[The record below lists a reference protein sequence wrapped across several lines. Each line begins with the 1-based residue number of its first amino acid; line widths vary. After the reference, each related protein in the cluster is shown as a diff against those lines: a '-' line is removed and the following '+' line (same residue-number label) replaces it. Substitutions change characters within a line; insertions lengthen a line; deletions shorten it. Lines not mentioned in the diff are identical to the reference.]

1 MSKRAD
7 TSERPLHALAV
18 HGHPGRARGERLDP
32 RQHAHLLR
40 DLRRRPEQIDG
51 VAARLSERRRAL
63 DDTVTSKPYRVSQYT
78 STGPAIL
85 APEMRTGVQRT
96 SLQDIADMLGI
107 TKAAVY
113 DHFSSRDDLVRSIVQ
128 PLIDDGEKLVL
139 EHERRRDTPVRA
151 LLESYFD
158 FHYRHR
164 RDLMLVLV
172 EMGMLARTL
181 GWSTRC

>member
-1 MSKRAD
+1 
-7 TSERPLHALAV
+7 
-18 HGHPGRARGERLDP
+18 
-32 RQHAHLLR
+32 
-40 DLRRRPEQIDG
+40 
-51 VAARLSERRRAL
+51 
-63 DDTVTSKPYRVSQYT
+63 
-78 STGPAIL
+78 
-85 APEMRTGVQRT
+85 
-96 SLQDIADMLGI
+96 MLGI

-113 DHFSSRDDLVRSIVQ
+113 YHFSSRDDLVRSIVQ
-128 PLIDDGEKLVL
+128 PLIDDGEKFVL

-181 GWSTRC
+181 GWSTRCWPGGTTRQAGVRPEADAGAGNARGGRIRRYSGLLPQFPDTPVKRPRAAAVDASLAALGLAENGR